1 MALTTFQIAE
11 IPSTLPPYSFLSLLK
26 RDTGVNLKAKGNPT
40 VPVLVCNLFN
50 TAFEKENVWPE
61 TFVQLYI
68 EDSLGERIWVD
79 SDDCKPFIDGI
90 LTAFGTK
97 MPSK

>member
-1 MALTTFQIAE
+1 M
-11 IPSTLPPYSFLSLLK
+11 
-26 RDTGVNLKAKGNPT
+26 NLKAKGNPT
-40 VPVLVCNLFN
+40 VPILVCNLFN

-79 SDDCKPFIDGI
+79 SDDCKPFIEGI

-97 MPSK
+97 MPSRFVFCRSLEVACSYSNLIENVR